1 VIRLFPP
8 IEVKGTLSMKQLF
21 LPTAMSALAMLAACS
36 SGDHGRGSDASDTA
50 SEAATGVMSEAAMAE
65 KNAGFTSEVRELAFD
80 PVSQL
85 PKAPASA
92 ASRSECAGQVIDAK
106 SAAAREVAKA
116 GWGVTGEAKLGAY
129 QLVSFAGSFEP
140 GTSGSCFVSKGN
152 IGVFEGTALRAIA
165 YARSSSKETIGRIQP
180 FGKDGARIWHGDI
193 VPAPIADIRRSA
205 QGLVIGKLAAEEKTC
220 GGAVPTINDMPIT
233 HARKALI
240 AAGWTPANHGVPD
253 DHIDEREQAL
263 ALLGVTEVESC
274 SGTGFGYCSFDYR
287 KGKAKLGVTTVG
299 DNEDP
304 TVSDY
309 GVSCD

>member
-1 VIRLFPP
+1 
-8 IEVKGTLSMKQLF
+8 
-21 LPTAMSALAMLAACS
+21 
-36 SGDHGRGSDASDTA
+36 
-50 SEAATGVMSEAAMAE
+50 MAE
-65 KNAGFTSEVRELAFD
+65 ENAGFTSEIRELAFD

-85 PKAPASA
+85 PRAPASA

-106 SAAAREVAKA
+106 SAAARAVAGA
-116 GWGVTGEAKLGAY
+116 GWGVTGEAKVGDY

-152 IGVFEGTALRAIA
+152 VGVFEGTTLRAVA
-165 YARSSSKETIGRIQP
+165 YAGSGSKETIGRIQP

-205 QGLVIGKLAAEEKTC
+205 QGLVIGKLAAEEQTC
-220 GGAVPTINDMPIT
+220 GGSVPTINEMPIT
-233 HARKALI
+233 RARKELI
-240 AAGWTPANHGVPD
+240 AGGWSPVNHGTPD
-253 DHIDEREQAL
+253 DRIDEREQAL
-263 ALLGVTEVESC
+263 AQLGVTEVDSC

-304 TVSDY
+304 SVSNY
-309 GVSCD
+309 GVQCD

>member
-1 VIRLFPP
+1 
-8 IEVKGTLSMKQLF
+8 MKQLF
-21 LPTAMSALAMLAACS
+21 LPTAMSALALLAACS
-36 SGDHGRGSDASDTA
+36 SGEHGPGGDASGSA
-50 SEAATGVMSEAAMAE
+50 SEAATGAASKTAMAE
-65 KNAGFTSEVRELAFD
+65 EHVGFTSEVRGVAFD
-80 PVSQL
+80 PMSQL
-85 PKAPASA
+85 PRAPASA

-106 SAAAREVAKA
+106 SAAAREVAEA
-116 GWGVTGEAKLGAY
+116 GWGVTGEAKVGDY

-152 IGVFEGTALRAIA
+152 VGVFEGTALRAVA
-165 YARSSSKETIGRIQP
+165 YARPGSKETIGRIQP

-205 QGLVIGKLAAEEKTC
+205 QGLVIGKLAAEEQTC
-220 GGAVPTINDMPIT
+220 GGSVPPINDMPIT
-233 HARKALI
+233 RARKELI
-240 AAGWTPANHGVPD
+240 AAGWSPVNHGTPD
-253 DHIDEREQAL
+253 DRIDEREQTL
-263 ALLGVTEVESC
+263 AQLGVTEVDSC

-304 TVSDY
+304 AVSDY